1 MREKWQITKHNRLGA
16 TGKALNRKDKLAFN
30 HDLQD
35 VTFRPKKS
43 LQNWGYLNSQPKG
56 RRKFNQVEHPSLIY
70 KRPTTTTRPLYNR
83 PNKPVG

>member
-35 VTFRPKKS
+35 ATFRTKNHFMTLFGLS
-43 LQNWGYLNSQPKG
+43 TVL
-56 RRKFNQVEHPSLIY
+56 RVTPS
-70 KRPTTTTRPLYNR
+70 K
-83 PNKPVG
+83 V